1 MFRLHVCGE
10 GVPDTVSYARSEG
23 WPSAEAMSTVLLET
37 EEEEPFVMLVRYV
50 AQRLDDK
57 ESAVRPI
64 TATYLNCTFAFT
76 M

>member
-1 MFRLHVCGE
+1 
-10 GVPDTVSYARSEG
+10 
-23 WPSAEAMSTVLLET
+23 MSTVLLET

-64 TATYLNCTFAFT
+64 TTTYANCKIAFT
-76 M
+76 RL

>member
-1 MFRLHVCGE
+1 
-10 GVPDTVSYARSEG
+10 
-23 WPSAEAMSTVLLET
+23 MSTVLLET